1 MKTEPDE
8 VIIDKTQ
15 AITVHVDEIN
25 FNDLMQMDQMFWLRV
40 TDSISK
46 MREGKNDDDPNS

>member
-1 MKTEPDE
+1 MKTELEE
-8 VIIDKTQ
+8 VLIDKTK
-15 AITVHVDEIN
+15 AITVHVDKIN
-25 FNDLMQMDQMFWLRV
+25 FNDLMQMDQMFWPRV

>member
-1 MKTEPDE
+1 MNNDR
-8 VIIDKTQ
+8 VIVIDKTK
-15 AITVHVDEIN
+15 AITVHVDKIN
-25 FNDLMQMDQMFWLRV
+25 FNDLMQMDQMFWAR